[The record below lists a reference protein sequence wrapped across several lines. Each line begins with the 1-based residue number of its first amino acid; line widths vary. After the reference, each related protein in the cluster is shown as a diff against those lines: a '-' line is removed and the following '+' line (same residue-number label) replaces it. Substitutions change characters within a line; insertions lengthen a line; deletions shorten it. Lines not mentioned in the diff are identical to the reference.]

1 MINTKILSIIL
12 IPLLLF
18 CLLPMPYGYYQ
29 FVRVVSTLIFSY
41 IAYQNRSRQI
51 MWLFIGL
58 AILFQP
64 IEKLALGRT
73 LWNFIDVAVAI
84 FLVWYNFTKKETNKK
99 IFNKKFRN

>member
-1 MINTKILSIIL
+1 
-12 IPLLLF
+12 
-18 CLLPMPYGYYQ
+18 
-29 FVRVVSTLIFSY
+29 
-41 IAYQNRSRQI
+41 

-99 IFNKKFRN
+99 ILNKEFRN